1 MTLGSKRE
9 VAMSIEVMIKRNV
22 KQGPQA
28 KKLVPLILQLRALA
42 TYQPGYIS
50 GKTLYNVESPED
62 CLVVSE
68 WQSLEHWY
76 RWLESQ
82 KRAEIQSKI
91 DELTGE
97 QTQYGIYAA
106 MVEKGGAS
114 MPPSGFTKK

>member
-1 MTLGSKRE
+1 
-9 VAMSIEVMIKRNV
+9 VSIEVIIKRKV

-28 KKLVPLILQLRALA
+28 RKLVPLILQLRALA

-50 GKTLYNVESPED
+50 GRTLYNVENPED

-68 WQSLEHWY
+68 WQSLEQWY
-76 RWLESQ
+76 SWMKSE

-97 QTQYGIYAA
+97 QTKHNIYAP
-106 MVEKGGAS
+106 MVEMGGAS
-114 MPPSGFTKK
+114 NLS